1 MPLLHPRPQNNSS
14 LSVPDLASSEVTQLR
29 VTSNFLH
36 PTISHNQDLVMCHT
50 QEVGQRGEE
59 KIHLHNNFPLSH
71 HVTMIK
77 LVGRRQIASGERP
90 RKRKS
95 IHFST
100 SSLEKCPDAESASL
114 PCSPS
119 LTEDTSVLN
128 VLIKKG
134 KCLFYTALLKVPQGV
149 SLTGREHISLS
160 LSLTIHTWLECAQ
173 KELRTSGKRKK
184 LRISF

>member
-1 MPLLHPRPQNNSS
+1 MPLLHSCPPNNSS
-14 LSVPDLASSEVTQLR
+14 FSIPDLASSAVTQLR

-36 PTISHNQDLVMCHT
+36 PTIFHNQDLVMCHT

-59 KIHLHNNFPLSH
+59 KIHLHNNVPPSH
-71 HVTMIK
+71 HVMMIK
-77 LVGRRQIASGERP
+77 LVGRRRQIASGERQ

-134 KCLFYTALLKVPQGV
+134 KCLFYTALPKVPQGV

-160 LSLTIHTWLECAQ
+160 LSLSPSTLDLSVLRKSSGPLEN
-173 KELRTSGKRKK
+173 GK
-184 LRISF
+184 S

>member
-134 KCLFYTALLKVPQGV
+134 KCLFYTALLKVSLWQGE
-149 SLTGREHISLS
+149 STFLSLS
-160 LSLTIHTWLECAQ
+160 LSPSTLDLSV
-173 KELRTSGKRKK
+173 LRKSLGPLGNVK
-184 LRISF
+184 S

>member
-1 MPLLHPRPQNNSS
+1 MPLLHSCPPNNSS
-14 LSVPDLASSEVTQLR
+14 FSIPDLASSAVTQLR

-36 PTISHNQDLVMCHT
+36 PTIFHNQDLVMCHT

-59 KIHLHNNFPLSH
+59 KIHLHNNVPPSH
-71 HVTMIK
+71 HVMMIK
-77 LVGRRQIASGERP
+77 LVGRRRQIASGERQ

-134 KCLFYTALLKVPQGV
+134 KCLFYTEPHIWKAMCFPLHVFICLEIESRGV
-149 SLTGREHISLS
+149 QWKACGHTVKSLFSS
-160 LSLTIHTWLECAQ
+160 N
-173 KELRTSGKRKK
+173 
-184 LRISF
+184 